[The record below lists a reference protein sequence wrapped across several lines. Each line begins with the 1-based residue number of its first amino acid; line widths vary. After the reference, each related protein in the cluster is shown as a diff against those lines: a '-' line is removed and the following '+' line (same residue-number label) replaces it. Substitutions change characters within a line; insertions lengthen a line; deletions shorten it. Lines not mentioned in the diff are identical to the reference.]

1 MPAMKSLWELGVG
14 PGWEGALGCETL
26 HIALEP
32 QRVDGPGEVT
42 ASLLGPWMEGPG
54 SSCAVLGGGG
64 GPRRGR
70 LVQLC
75 VP

>member
-54 SSCAVLGGGG
+54 SSVLGRGGAEAGQGGG
-64 GPRRGR
+64 RGGAD
-70 LVQLC
+70 
-75 VP
+75 